1 MGASVAGIAL
11 PEGDP
16 GSAADA
22 AAGLRSAAG
31 GFERSGAVTQQ
42 AVAATPSWQG
52 MASFGFRDRCAG
64 YQDAA
69 DAAQAACAQAAGT
82 LRRYGDRLEEGRE
95 RVRRLQER
103 AEECL
108 ERIELAEARA
118 AEAADRAAF
127 ASHMAYQ
134 ASFGSAADAG
144 AAAAAFRS
152 QADDAWG
159 EQAAAQADAEAWREE
174 LERLRRAAQ
183 DERELVR
190 EAGRVA
196 AGMVASAEGGLP
208 IVAVAAPAAPAPA
221 PEEEDKPFW
230 EDAAGALGDAA
241 SWTGGQVVGFGKGVG
256 EGVVGIGEGGLMVYR
271 LSLANAL
278 IDRDS
283 FEREWDNVGTAAE
296 FAWNNP
302 GEFGKAVVNW
312 EDLAEGRYGEWLGNI
327 GPDAALAAATAG
339 AGTAATRGLRGAD
352 ALADTADAARDAG
365 RAAEAARA
373 ADRVADV
380 AGAARD
386 ADRAAGV
393 AGGIP
398 GGGLTEAGQ
407 RALAQGDEVVR
418 HWTPLDS
425 DRPLLE
431 QGRGDTFRSS
441 TYDEVRLSEDR
452 VFYRDY
458 SDPNRRFSAFWTREP
473 SAGPFQSILDSAI
486 LPEWGNRA
494 EHTVAIRVPAGTTVY
509 EGPTAPQGGLVGGG
523 DQTVIPHVKE
533 AWEVGR

>member
-22 AAGLRSAAG
+22 AAGLRAAAG
-31 GFERSGAVTQQ
+31 GFERTGGVTQQ

-52 MASFGFRDRCAG
+52 MASFSFRDRCAG
-64 YQDAA
+64 YQEAA
-69 DAAQAACAQAAGT
+69 GAAQAACAQAAGV
-82 LRRYGDRLEEGRE
+82 LRRYGERLEEGRD

-103 AEECL
+103 AQDCL
-108 ERIELAEARA
+108 ERIRLADTRA
-118 AEAADRAAF
+118 AAAADRAAF
-127 ASHMAYQ
+127 ASRMAYQ
-134 ASFGSAADAG
+134 SNAGSAADAG
-144 AAAAAFRS
+144 ATAAAFRA

-159 EQAAAQADAEAWREE
+159 EHATAQADAQAWRDE
-174 LERLRRAAQ
+174 LERLRQAAE
-183 DERELVR
+183 DERELVQ

-208 IVAVAAPAAPAPA
+208 MVSVAAPAAPAAAPA
-221 PEEEDKPFW
+221 EAEEEEDKPFW

-241 SWTGGQVVGFGKGVG
+241 SWTGGQIVGFGKGVG
-256 EGVVGIGEGGLMVYR
+256 EGVVGIGEGGVMLYR
-271 LSLANAL
+271 LSLVNAV
-278 IDRDS
+278 IDPES
-283 FEREWDNVGTAAE
+283 HEREWDNVATAAE

-302 GEFGKAVVNW
+302 GEFGKAVANW
-312 EDLAEGRYGEWLGNI
+312 EDLSEGRYGEWLGNL
-327 GPDAALAAATAG
+327 GPDAVLAVTTAG

-352 ALADTADAARDAG
+352 ALS
-365 RAAEAARA
+365 
-373 ADRVADV
+373 DV

-386 ADRAAGV
+386 ADRVADAADAARD
-393 AGGIP
+393 AGRATAAANGIP

-407 RALAQGDEVVR
+407 RALSQGDEVVR

-425 DRPLLE
+425 DRPLVE
-431 QGRGDTFRSS
+431 AGRGDTFRSS
-441 TYDEVRLSEDR
+441 TYDEIRLSEDR

-473 SAGPFQSILDSAI
+473 SSGPFQSMLDSAI

-509 EGPTAPQGGLVGGG
+509 EGPTAPQRAMLGGG
-523 DQTVIPHVKE
+523 DQTVIPKVDP
-533 AWEVGR
+533 AWEVGP

>member
-31 GFERSGAVTQQ
+31 GFERTGGITQR
-42 AVAATPSWQG
+42 AVAGTPGWDG
-52 MASFGFRDRCAG
+52 MASFSFRDRCAG
-64 YQDAA
+64 YLDASA
-69 DAAQAACAQAAGT
+69 AAQAACGQAANT
-82 LRRYGDRLEEGRE
+82 LRRYGERLEEGRD

-108 ERIELAEARA
+108 ERIRIAEARA
-118 AEAADRAAF
+118 ADAADRAAV
-127 ASHMAYQ
+127 ASRMAYQ
-134 ASFGSAADAG
+134 SSFGSAADAG
-144 AAAAAFRS
+144 ATAAAFRA
-152 QADDAWG
+152 QAADAWAEG
-159 EQAAAQADAEAWREE
+159 AAAEADAQAARDE
-174 LERLRRAAQ
+174 LERLRRAAE

-196 AGMVASAEGGLP
+196 AGMVASAESGLP
-208 IVAVAAPAAPAPA
+208 MVSVLAPAAPAAAP

-241 SWTGGQVVGFGKGVG
+241 SWTGGQLVGLGKGFG
-256 EGVVGIGEGGLMVYR
+256 EGVVGIGEGGLMLYR
-271 LSLANAL
+271 LSPANAL
-278 IDRDS
+278 IDGDS
-283 FEREWDNVGTAAE
+283 FEREWDNVGRTAE

-302 GEFGKAVVNW
+302 GEFGKAVANW
-312 EDLAEGRYGEWLGNI
+312 EDLSEGRYGEWLGNL
-327 GPDAALAAATAG
+327 GPDAVLAVATAG

-352 ALADTADAARDAG
+352 AVGD
-365 RAAEAARA
+365 
-373 ADRVADV
+373 VAD
-380 AGAARD
+380 AARD
-386 ADRAAGV
+386 ADRAGDVARRGGAAGAAAPGV
-393 AGGIP
+393 P

-407 RALAQGDEVVR
+407 RALGQGDEVVR

-425 DRPLLE
+425 DRPLVE
-431 QGRGDTFRSS
+431 AGRGDTFRSS

-452 VFYRDY
+452 LFYRDY
-458 SDPNRRFSAFWTREP
+458 SDPNRRLSAFWTREP
-473 SAGPFQSILDSAI
+473 SSGPFQSMLDSAI

-494 EHTVAIRVPAGTTVY
+494 EHTVTIRVPAGTTVY

-523 DQTVIPHVKE
+523 DQTVIPKVDP
-533 AWEVGR
+533 AWEVGP